1 MSYSVGE
8 LAKLAGAT
16 VRTLHHY
23 DSIGLLVPGERTAA
37 GYRQYTHDDVVRL
50 QRILFYRSL
59 GFDLDR
65 IALLLGDA
73 SLGASDHLRV
83 QHELLTERL
92 NRLAHMIAMVERQM
106 EAEKMG
112 IRLTPEEVFEVFGD
126 FDPAEHAEEAEQ
138 RWGESDAYRQSQQ
151 RAQRYRKDDWLKIR
165 AETQE
170 IDAAFVALLQRGVP
184 ADSEEAKALAER
196 HRQHITRWF
205 YDCSP
210 AMHRGLAE
218 MYVGDPRFA
227 AHYEKQAT
235 GLAEYVAAAIRA
247 SA

>member
-8 LAKLAGAT
+8 LAKLAGVT

-23 DSIGLLVPGERTAA
+23 DSIGLLVPGGRTAA

-50 QRILFYRSL
+50 QRILYYRSL

-73 SLGASDHLRV
+73 SLDAADHLRV

-92 NRLAHMIAMVERQM
+92 DRLTHVIAMVERQM

-126 FDPAEHAEEAEQ
+126 FDPAEYAEEAEQ

-151 RAQRYRKDDWLKIR
+151 RAPRYRNEDWLKIR
-165 AETQE
+165 AETRE
-170 IDAAFVALLQRGVP
+170 IDAAFVALLQRDVP
-184 ADSEEAKALAER
+184 ADSKEAKALAER

-210 AMHRGLAE
+210 EMHRGLAE

-227 AHYEKQAT
+227 AHYEKQAS
-235 GLAEYVAAAIRA
+235 GLAAYVAGAIRA
-247 SA
+247 GG